1 MQKKMIIILVFFKNI
16 EIIILHLVLKMMDQ
30 GLLAVKSIINFNTKI
45 SLTSV
50 GLFFCVNM
58 CILKKEQ
65 LTTEKEVKHGR
76 S

>member
-1 MQKKMIIILVFFKNI
+1 M
-16 EIIILHLVLKMMDQ
+16 
-30 GLLAVKSIINFNTKI
+30 KSKLIKENFPERK